1 MQQLKKY
8 ILSIVAGGLL
18 IPATAGAFDYNL
30 SIDEISESPL
40 TAYNTIYLGMPK
52 KDFALNFSVLP
63 DWTFYASDGVFEK
76 AERKGDFD
84 GNTVIEGL
92 DIYTANGT
100 PDGRVLAFEN
110 YFKCPNKRMAREMYA
125 RLSGTIY
132 VSMENFPSYQS
143 DKEIRWIEGDVTIVT
158 YIDERKDDAG
168 YYTVVIRRYNN
179 TVMNQ

>member
-40 TAYNTIYLGMPK
+40 TAYNTIY
-52 KDFALNFSVLP
+52 
-63 DWTFYASDGVFEK
+63 
-76 AERKGDFD
+76 
-84 GNTVIEGL
+84 
-92 DIYTANGT
+92 
-100 PDGRVLAFEN
+100 FEN

-132 VSMENFPSYQS
+132 ASMENFPSYQS

>member
-1 MQQLKKY
+1 MGEG
-8 ILSIVAGGLL
+8 IGSIGGAVYGAIFVALL
-18 IPATAGAFDYNL
+18 NNSLRIAGIPSLYQEMIVG
-30 SIDEISESPL
+30 
-40 TAYNTIYLGMPK
+40 
-52 KDFALNFSVLP
+52 VLII
-63 DWTFYASDGVFEK
+63 A
-76 AERKGDFD
+76 AM
-84 GNTVIEGL
+84 
-92 DIYTANGT
+92 
-100 PDGRVLAFEN
+100 AFEN

-132 VSMENFPSYQS
+132 ASMENFPSYQS